1 MCVIQNYIRANVRK
15 LKLFNIMIDRSV
27 FEERLVNAFNLLL
40 DRGILHNQAQLASV
54 LGKSRGDISQSLKG
68 QGKALTKGLL
78 TKVADAFPDVL
89 NRDYLLEGIGEV
101 EKQNGKP
108 HIPFEASAGGVATA
122 LGSVTLE
129 ECEKLPTISAFAHY
143 DFTIDARGDSMEP
156 SIQNGDTLYCR
167 WCGLNTVISRPN
179 RFYIV
184 DTPDGAVVKQ
194 IKVMETC
201 IICESL
207 NNKYKPF
214 KIEIADDMR
223 FAIVVGHS
231 RKYE

>member
-1 MCVIQNYIRANVRK
+1 MV
-15 LKLFNIMIDRSV
+15 DRSILQ
-27 FEERLVNAFNLLL
+27 ERLLKAYNLLL
-40 DRGILHNQAQLASV
+40 DRGLVHNKQQFADEIGVQRPALYNALNNNGRV
-54 LGKSRGDISQSLKG
+54 
-68 QGKALTKGLL
+68 LTKGFL

-89 NRDYLLEGIGEV
+89 NKDYLLEGIGEV

-184 DTPDGAVVKQ
+184 DTPEGAVVKQ

-207 NNKYKPF
+207 NDKYKPF

>member
-1 MCVIQNYIRANVRK
+1 MV
-15 LKLFNIMIDRSV
+15 DRSILQ
-27 FEERLVNAFNLLL
+27 ERLLKAYNLLL
-40 DRGILHNQAQLASV
+40 DRGLVHNKQQFADEIGVQRPALYNALNNNGRV
-54 LGKSRGDISQSLKG
+54 
-68 QGKALTKGLL
+68 LTKGFL

-89 NRDYLLEGIGEV
+89 NKDYLLEGIGEV

-129 ECEKLPTISAFAHY
+129 ECEKLPTNTSFAQY

-156 SIQNGDTLYCR
+156 GIQNGDTLYCR

-184 DTPDGAVVKQ
+184 DTPEGAVVKQ
-194 IKVMETC
+194 IKVMETY

-207 NNKYKPF
+207 NAKYKPF

>member
-1 MCVIQNYIRANVRK
+1 MTGLRMTN
-15 LKLFNIMIDRSV
+15 RSI
-27 FEERLVNAFNLLL
+27 FGR
-40 DRGILHNQAQLASV
+40 RGR
-54 LGKSRGDISQSLKG
+54 KSRGFTLVELIVVLTII
-68 QGKALTKGLL
+68 ALLAA
-78 TKVADAFPDVL
+78 V
-89 NRDYLLEGIGEV
+89 
-101 EKQNGKP
+101 
-108 HIPFEASAGGVATA
+108 GVATA
-122 LGSVTLE
+122 LGSITLE

-184 DTPDGAVVKQ
+184 DTPEGAVVKQ

-207 NNKYKPF
+207 NAKYEPF
-214 KIEIADDMR
+214 KIEIVDDMR

>member
-1 MCVIQNYIRANVRK
+1 MV
-15 LKLFNIMIDRSV
+15 DRSILQ
-27 FEERLVNAFNLLL
+27 ERLLKAYNLLL
-40 DRGILHNQAQLASV
+40 DRGLVHNKQQFADEIGVQRPALYNALNNNGRV
-54 LGKSRGDISQSLKG
+54 
-68 QGKALTKGLL
+68 LTKGFL

-89 NRDYLLEGIGEV
+89 NKDYLLEGIGEV

-108 HIPFEASAGGVATA
+108 HIPFEASAGGIATA

-184 DTPDGAVVKQ
+184 DTPEGAVVKQ
-194 IKVMETC
+194 IKVQETC

-207 NNKYKPF
+207 NDKYEPF
-214 KIEIADDMR
+214 KIEIVDDMR

>member
-1 MCVIQNYIRANVRK
+1 MV
-15 LKLFNIMIDRSV
+15 DRSILQ
-27 FEERLVNAFNLLL
+27 ERLLKAYNLLL
-40 DRGILHNQAQLASV
+40 DRGLVHNKQQFADEIGVQRPALYNALNNNGRV
-54 LGKSRGDISQSLKG
+54 
-68 QGKALTKGLL
+68 LTKGFL

-89 NRDYLLEGIGEV
+89 NKDYLLEGIGEV

-122 LGSVTLE
+122 LGSVTLD
-129 ECEKLPTISAFAHY
+129 ECEKLPTISAFSHY

-207 NNKYKPF
+207 NEKYKPF
-214 KIEIADDMR
+214 KIEISDDMR

>member
-1 MCVIQNYIRANVRK
+1 MV
-15 LKLFNIMIDRSV
+15 DRSILQ
-27 FEERLVNAFNLLL
+27 ERLLKAYNLLL
-40 DRGILHNQAQLASV
+40 DRGLLHNKQQFADEIGVQRPALYNALNNNGRV
-54 LGKSRGDISQSLKG
+54 
-68 QGKALTKGLL
+68 LTKGFL

-89 NRDYLLEGIGEV
+89 NKDYLLEGIGEV

-184 DTPDGAVVKQ
+184 DTPEGAVVKQ

-201 IICESL
+201 IVCESL
-207 NNKYKPF
+207 NAKYQPF
-214 KIEIADDMR
+214 KIEIVDDMR

>member
-1 MCVIQNYIRANVRK
+1 MTYENFGVIKMCYLIF
-15 LKLFNIMIDRSV
+15 FNIMIDRSV
-27 FEERLVNAFNLLL
+27 LHSRFIEAYNFLL
-40 DRGILHNQAQLASV
+40 DRGLVHNRQQLADI
-54 LGKSRGDISQSLKG
+54 LGKNYASICRAYNNAGRD
-68 QGKALTKGLL
+68 LTIGLMKKL
-78 TKVADAFPDVL
+78 ADAFPDVL
-89 NRDYLLEGIGEV
+89 NREYLLEGIGEV

-207 NNKYKPF
+207 NAKYEPF

>member
-1 MCVIQNYIRANVRK
+1 
-15 LKLFNIMIDRSV
+15 MIDRSI
-27 FEERLVNAFNLLL
+27 FHERLLKAYNYLL
-40 DRGILHNQAQLASV
+40 DSGLVHNRQQFADAIGV
-54 LGKSRGDISQSLKG
+54 RISAVSNALNNYG
-68 QGKALTKGLL
+68 RVLTKGFL

-89 NRDYLLEGIGEV
+89 NREYLLEGIGEV

-129 ECEKLPTISAFAHY
+129 QCEKRPTDTSYAQY
-143 DFTIDARGDSMEP
+143 DFTIEARGDSMIP
-156 SIQNGDTLYCR
+156 AIVSGDTLYCR

-194 IKVMETC
+194 IKVQETC

-207 NNKYKPF
+207 NDKYKPF
-214 KIEIADDMR
+214 KIEIVDDMR

>member
-1 MCVIQNYIRANVRK
+1 MV
-15 LKLFNIMIDRSV
+15 DRSILQ
-27 FEERLVNAFNLLL
+27 ERLLKAYNLLL
-40 DRGILHNQAQLASV
+40 DRGLVHNKQQFADEIGVQRPALYNALNNNGRV
-54 LGKSRGDISQSLKG
+54 
-68 QGKALTKGLL
+68 LTKGFL

-143 DFTIDARGDSMEP
+143 DFTINARGDSMEP

-207 NNKYKPF
+207 NTKYEPF

>member
-1 MCVIQNYIRANVRK
+1 
-15 LKLFNIMIDRSV
+15 MIDRSI
-27 FEERLVNAFNLLL
+27 FHERLLKAYNYLL
-40 DRGILHNQAQLASV
+40 DSGLVHNQQQFADCIGVQKQVANSA
-54 LGKSRGDISQSLKG
+54 LKNYG
-68 QGKALTKGLL
+68 RVLTKGFL

-89 NRDYLLEGIGEV
+89 NKDYLLEGIGEV

-194 IKVMETC
+194 IKVMETY

-207 NNKYKPF
+207 NDKYKPF

>member
-1 MCVIQNYIRANVRK
+1 
-15 LKLFNIMIDRSV
+15 MIDRSV
-27 FEERLVNAFNLLL
+27 FHERLIDAYNLLMDKGL
-40 DRGILHNQAQLASV
+40 IHTKQQFADAI
-54 LGKSRGDISQSLKG
+54 GKSGTDVSQALNNKG
-68 QGKALTKGLL
+68 RVLTKGFL

-89 NRDYLLEGIGEV
+89 NKDYLLEGIGEV

-194 IKVMETC
+194 IKVMETY

-207 NNKYKPF
+207 NDKYKPF